1 MKIAVLMGGKSM
13 ERDGSLGTGKAAIE
27 GLEAL
32 GHEIVIVDPI
42 DNENLKLL
50 EDCDIAFNCLA
61 GWNGEDGRLQG
72 YMDIMGI
79 KYTGC
84 GVETSAIGMDKSLFK
99 DLMCQWGLPT
109 GKHISRYTK
118 DMTYE
123 EICEKIGEKF
133 VIKAGSGGSSV
144 GIYLV
149 SSKEEYEALEI
160 DESFDDYYAEEFLK
174 GTEITSAVFLNKA
187 GELETIPLVEF
198 LYDAEMY
205 DNEAKRKKGFVE
217 KRSPAQIDEA
227 IAERIR
233 NTSKEIYT
241 RLKCNGLVRV
251 DYIIKDGV
259 PYILELNTSPAL
271 RHTSGMIIAWEN
283 LLKRD
288 YAELIDT
295 ILQDGFRK
303 YEK

>member
-1 MKIAVLMGGKSM
+1 MKIGVLMGGKSM

-32 GHEIVIVDPI
+32 GHDIVVIDPI

-50 EDCDIAFNCLA
+50 EEVDIVFNCLA
-61 GWNGEDGRLQG
+61 GWYGEDGRLQG
-72 YMDIMGI
+72 YMDTLGI

-84 GVETSAIGMDKSLFK
+84 GVLPSAVGMDKALFK
-99 DLMCQWGLPT
+99 DILLQWGLPT
-109 GKHISRYTK
+109 GRQISKFTIG
-118 DMTYE
+118 MPYE
-123 EICEKIGEKF
+123 DIAEKLGEKF

-149 SSKEEYEALEI
+149 RNKEEYEALEI
-160 DESFDDYYAEEFLK
+160 DENFDDYYVEEFLK
-174 GTEITSAVFLNKA
+174 GTEITSAVFKNKE

-217 KRSPAQIDEA
+217 KRSPAQIDES
-227 IAERIR
+227 IAEEIR
-233 NTSKEIYT
+233 SISKKVYE
-241 RLKCNGLVRV
+241 RLGCNGLVRL

-259 PYILELNTSPAL
+259 PYVLELNTSPAL

-295 ILQDGFRK
+295 ILFDGLRK
-303 YEK
+303 YQ

>member
-1 MKIAVLMGGKSM
+1 MGGKSM

-32 GHEIVIVDPI
+32 GHEIVIIDPI
-42 DNENLKLL
+42 DSDNLKLL
-50 EDCDIAFNCLA
+50 NTVDIVFNCLA
-61 GWNGEDGRLQG
+61 GWFGEDGRLQG
-72 YMDIMGI
+72 YMDTLGI

-84 GVETSAIGMDKSLFK
+84 GVLSSAVGMDKALFK
-99 DLMCQWGLPT
+99 DLMTQWGLPT
-109 GKHISRYTK
+109 GKQISRFNK
-118 DMTYE
+118 ELSYE
-123 EICEKIGEKF
+123 EIAEKLGEKF

-149 SSKEEYEALEI
+149 SSKEEYDALEI
-160 DESFDDYYAEEFLK
+160 DDSFDDYYVEEFLK
-174 GTEITSAVFLNKA
+174 GTEITSAVFRNKE
-187 GELETIPLVEF
+187 GDLETIPLVEF

-217 KRSPAQIDEA
+217 KRSPAQIDEE

-233 NTSKEIYT
+233 NISKEIYV
-241 RLKCNGLVRV
+241 RLGCNGLVRV
-251 DYIIKDGV
+251 DYIIKDDV

-288 YAELIDT
+288 YSELIDT
-295 ILQDGFRK
+295 ILFDGLRK
-303 YEK
+303 YQ